1 MKGTQLK
8 QKKESNDNLET
19 QINSCTNI
27 VKQIKGMNN
36 NNNKKKVQG

>member
-1 MKGTQLK
+1 MKGTKLK

-27 VKQIKGMNN
+27 ICET
-36 NNNKKKVQG
+36 NKRNEQQQQ